1 MGYIDLEDLY
11 GFKISEKDKTIIL
24 TLYYFIGIL
33 TLLLLF
39 KMINII

>member
-11 GFKISEKDKTIIL
+11 GYKISKKDKIVIL
-24 TLYYFIGIL
+24 TLYYFIGIF

>member
-11 GFKISEKDKTIIL
+11 GYKISEKDKKIIIS
-24 TLYYFIGIL
+24 LYGFMA
-33 TLLLLF
+33 LLSLLFLF